1 MVKSNNFAHR
11 NRRERENY
19 LTMVAIAVGGKNV
32 FMRKQC
38 LNPTDF
44 GGQIR
49 LDAEIV
55 VKSNNFAHPTS
66 LKNWPTRHFWW
77 ANSVGCGNC
86 GEIL

>member
-38 LNPTDF
+38 LNPIDCTVGKF
-44 GGQIR
+44 GWMQKLWLNPII
-49 LDAEIV
+49 L
-55 VKSNNFAHPTS
+55 PTLQCWKRS
-66 LKNWPTRHFWW
+66 PE
-77 ANSVGCGNC
+77 C
-86 GEIL
+86 